1 MSAASLVV
9 VGGGPR
15 ALGVLMRLAANAAE
29 VAPGL
34 GLRVHVVDPH
44 PPGGGRIWRHAQSRL
59 LWMNS
64 LAEDVTIF
72 TDASVTCDGPVD
84 DGPSL
89 AEWAVGE
96 GRETLHQNGW
106 FDREQPMRSTEF
118 APRAVQADYLGW
130 AWRRTLDRLPE
141 GVEVV
146 HHATSAV
153 ALDDLDDGRQR
164 VTLAD
169 GSPLDADA
177 VVLAQG
183 YLAQRPSPTERVWQA
198 AADGRGLTYVPT
210 GHTADLDLSELRPG
224 EPVLVRGMGLA
235 FVDLFVL
242 LGEGRG
248 GRFTGTGDDLTYH
261 PSGREPVL
269 HVGSTRGVPYR
280 AKLGYDVGAQGPVAL
295 HHLRVDALPDVGT
308 LDWDE
313 HLRPLVEREITDLHY
328 RRLFAAHPERTR
340 GTWRDLERAIATE
353 PPGSPTLLAAVERQ
367 VPDPADRL
375 DLRLLDRPLAGRAWD
390 SGEALEAD
398 VVAHV
403 RADIARRA
411 DASRSSDRAVFDGLL
426 SIYAVLATLARQ
438 GRISSA
444 DRVIRFE
451 REFHGFFSYLASG
464 PRRGASRSC
473 SRCTGPASCASSAP
487 TSRSSSPS
495 AASSHARPRCRPR
508 CGPARSWRRG
518 SRDPTSRGSPTPSY
532 VGWSPRASCAPKACT
547 TPPPAGSSPASSRP
561 TRSAGRCAPTAARTP
576 TGSSSVPRSR
586 AASAAAASSAPA
598 STAPRC
604 GRTTGSR
611 DTCSAGSRAPAKT
624 PPPSRRSTVMPVEF
638 LGMAAN
644 HDGTETRARS
654 GGALDLRYAAK
665 LARAHEDNG
674 WDRVLFA
681 YHSGSPDPA
690 QVAAFLAGQTDSLR
704 LVVAHR
710 PNTAA
715 PTLTAKTLAT
725 LDHISDGRVEV
736 HVITGGSTADQA
748 AEGDHL
754 AKDDRYGRTRE
765 FIQILKQAWTSDE
778 PFDFAGE
785 HYQLE
790 NFLADVKPVQQPRP
804 RISFGG
810 SSPAAYDVGASEA
823 DVFALWGEPLA
834 GTREQIETIRR
845 AAEAAGRPLPTIQ
858 VAFRPILG
866 ATEELAWAKAESTL
880 SEIEALTAVGNS
892 PRGRLRRNGSTPEN
906 AGSQRLL
913 AAAESGSGTTAR
925 CGPRRRGRPAAAAT
939 RQRWS
944 APPRRW
950 RRRCWTTTTSACAS
964 SPPAATTCTRP
975 PSTSAARSSRWCA
988 RPSPS
993 ASARPASGSPREA
1006 DQLHAGRQQSRPGHG
1021 GAAQPP

>member
-118 APRAVQADYLGW
+118 APRAVQAEYLGW

-210 GHTADLDLSELRPG
+210 GHTADLDLSELRAG

-280 AKLGYDVGAQGPVAL
+280 AKLGYDVGAQGPVGL

-313 HLRPLVEREITDLHY
+313 HVRPLVEREITDLHY

-367 VPDPADRL
+367 VPDLADRL
-375 DLRLLDRPLAGRAWD
+375 DLRLLDRPLGGRAWD

-403 RADIARRA
+403 RADMARRA

-464 PRRGASRSC
+464 PPPRRLAELLALHRAGVVRFLGPDVEVELAERGFVARSPAVPAPVRARALVEARLPRPDVTRVTDPVVRRLVASGELRAEGVHDPTTGRLVAGQLTSDEEC
-473 SRCTGPASCASSAP
+473 RAVRADGSAHPDRFLVGPAVSGSVGSGGFV
-487 TSRSSSPS
+487 
-495 AASSHARPRCRPR
+495 RPGFD
-508 CGPARSWRRG
+508 GPALRQNDRLARLLL
-518 SRDPTSRGSPTPSY
+518 
-532 VGWSPRASCAPKACT
+532 
-547 TPPPAGSSPASSRP
+547 
-561 TRSAGRCAPTAARTP
+561 GR
-576 TGSSSVPRSR
+576 
-586 AASAAAASSAPA
+586 
-598 STAPRC
+598 
-604 GRTTGSR
+604 
-611 DTCSAGSRAPAKT
+611 
-624 PPPSRRSTVMPVEF
+624 
-638 LGMAAN
+638 
-644 HDGTETRARS
+644 
-654 GGALDLRYAAK
+654 
-665 LARAHEDNG
+665 LARAGED
-674 WDRVLFA
+674 
-681 YHSGSPDPA
+681 
-690 QVAAFLAGQTDSLR
+690 T
-704 LVVAHR
+704 
-710 PNTAA
+710 T
-715 PTLTAKTLAT
+715 TLTK
-725 LDHISDGRVEV
+725 
-736 HVITGGSTADQA
+736 
-748 AEGDHL
+748 
-754 AKDDRYGRTRE
+754 
-765 FIQILKQAWTSDE
+765 
-778 PFDFAGE
+778 E
-785 HYQLE
+785 H
-790 NFLADVKPVQQPRP
+790 RH
-804 RISFGG
+804 
-810 SSPAAYDVGASEA
+810 AS
-823 DVFALWGEPLA
+823 
-834 GTREQIETIRR
+834 
-845 AAEAAGRPLPTIQ
+845 
-858 VAFRPILG
+858 
-866 ATEELAWAKAESTL
+866 
-880 SEIEALTAVGNS
+880 
-892 PRGRLRRNGSTPEN
+892 
-906 AGSQRLL
+906 
-913 AAAESGSGTTAR
+913 
-925 CGPRRRGRPAAAAT
+925 
-939 RQRWS
+939 
-944 APPRRW
+944 
-950 RRRCWTTTTSACAS
+950 
-964 SPPAATTCTRP
+964 
-975 PSTSAARSSRWCA
+975 
-988 RPSPS
+988 
-993 ASARPASGSPREA
+993 
-1006 DQLHAGRQQSRPGHG
+1006 
-1021 GAAQPP
+1021 